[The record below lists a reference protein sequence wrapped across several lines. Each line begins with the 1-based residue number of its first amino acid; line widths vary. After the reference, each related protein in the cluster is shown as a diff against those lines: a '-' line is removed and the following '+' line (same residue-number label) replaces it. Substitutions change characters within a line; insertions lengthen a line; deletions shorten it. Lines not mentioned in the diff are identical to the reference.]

1 MMGLLPHSVLART
14 VVLKPEG
21 ARGGAS
27 SAFPGAGNSALAHAE
42 ESGCCVDGRPNPEE
56 QLKIAA
62 CWTELLHGCPEG
74 TTGSCLLN
82 TAARVEVSGA
92 EADLAHR

>member
-62 CWTELLHGCPEG
+62 CWTELLRGCPKA
-74 TTGSCLLN
+74 TQKQAS
-82 TAARVEVSGA
+82 AIPQRVEVSGA